1 MKETFDWLDERNNI
15 ENKINEIQDMCL
27 VRNMTL
33 KDMKREVLELTD
45 SILINLDH
53 IDFAIDDIEC
63 EYEDKIDELEEQIE
77 ELLEKIDDL
86 KGGK

>member
-15 ENKINEIQDMCL
+15 ENKINDIQDMCL
-27 VRNMTL
+27 VRDMNL
-33 KDMKREVLELTD
+33 KDMKKEVLELTD
-45 SILINLDH
+45 SILVNLDH

-63 EYEDKIDELEEQIE
+63 DYEDKIEELESQIEELEEQIE
-77 ELLEKIDDL
+77 EL